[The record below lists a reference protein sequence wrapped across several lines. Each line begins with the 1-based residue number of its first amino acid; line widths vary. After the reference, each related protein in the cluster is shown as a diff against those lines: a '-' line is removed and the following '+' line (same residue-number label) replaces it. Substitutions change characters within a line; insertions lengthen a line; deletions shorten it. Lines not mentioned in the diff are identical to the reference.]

1 MNKTWTLEVKEDPKN
16 GDAIL
21 EFPDDLM
28 QQAGWKEGDTLDWID
43 NKDGSWTLKKKEPT
57 QFVLVE
63 CVSTFRQ
70 RYMIEVPVGID
81 QYGKDK
87 SEWALDTVAME
98 DAKEFSQEYIGE
110 QIVSHRIVTR
120 EEALALCDK
129 DNEYGKDWDEEIKMK
144 NFFTLWQN
152 QNG

>member
-1 MNKTWTLEVKEDPKN
+1 MNKTWTLEVKEDPEN

-98 DAKEFSQEYIGE
+98 DAKEFSQEHIGE
-110 QIVSHRIVTR
+110 QIVSHRIVTK
-120 EEALALCDK
+120 EEALGLCDK

>member
-1 MNKTWTLEVKEDPKN
+1 MNKTWTLEVKEDPEN

-63 CVSTFRQ
+63 CISTFRH
-70 RYMIEVPVGID
+70 RYMVEVPVGID

-98 DAKEFSQEYIGE
+98 DAKEFSQEHIGE
-110 QIVSHRIVTR
+110 QIVSHRIVTK
-120 EEALALCDK
+120 EEALKLCDK
-129 DNEYGKDWDEEIKMK
+129 DNEYGKDWDEETKMK

>member
-70 RYMIEVPVGID
+70 RYMVEVPVGID

-98 DAKEFSQEYIGE
+98 DAKEFSQEHIGE

-120 EEALALCDK
+120 EEALVLCDK
-129 DNEYGKDWDEEIKMK
+129 DNEYGKDWDEETKMK